1 MLTLSL
7 PDLFRDLE
15 NVDRYA
21 TAEVGVREAPEWI
34 PGTDL
39 IAPALS
45 ERS

>member
-1 MLTLSL
+1 VLTLAL

-15 NVDRYA
+15 NLDRYA
-21 TAEVGVREAPEWI
+21 TAGVGVREAPEWI

-39 IAPALS
+39 IAPTLS